1 VRKEKKDFK
10 KNINNKNKSD
20 KKDFIKIIEI
30 FLSNNFYYLSQKY
43 IIYKVIVDVFEKIS
57 ERVESLIN
65 DLIRSLLDEK
75 NPYDLLKEIYFK
87 KSENL
92 KERIDNFLKNN
103 KIYEKNIIKNT
114 HVNVASNSRITS
126 SDFNS
131 TLGLAAPIP

>member
-1 VRKEKKDFK
+1 MRKEKKDFK

-20 KKDFIKIIEI
+20 KKDFINIIEI

-43 IIYKVIVDVFEKIS
+43 IIYRVIVDVFEKIS